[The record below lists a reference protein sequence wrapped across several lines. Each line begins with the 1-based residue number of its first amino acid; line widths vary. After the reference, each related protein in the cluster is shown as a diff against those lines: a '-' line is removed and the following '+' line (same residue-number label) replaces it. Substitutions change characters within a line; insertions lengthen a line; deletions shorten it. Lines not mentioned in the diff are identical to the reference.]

1 MTSEVCI
8 MNRQAAVLAAD
19 SATTV
24 SRWAEGKLE
33 TRYFKGANKIV
44 QLSHHHPVGVMI
56 FNSAELLQV
65 PWELLIKGFRD
76 HLQEKAFNELEGYA
90 QEFFTWL
97 DGNARYF
104 PEPVQQ
110 EALQL
115 GRSKRGARASARY
128 RPKAR

>member
-8 MNRQAAVLAAD
+8 MNRHAAVLAAD

-24 SRWAEGKLE
+24 TRWVDGKQE
-33 TRYFKGANKIV
+33 TRYFKGANKII

-76 HLQEKAFNELEGYA
+76 DLADKTFNELEGYA
-90 QEFFTWL
+90 EEFFTWL
-97 DGNARYF
+97 DGNARFF
-104 PEPVQQ
+104 PDEVQQ
-110 EALQL
+110 EAF
-115 GRSKRGARASARY
+115 ASAAQSAAFRI
-128 RPKAR
+128 AF